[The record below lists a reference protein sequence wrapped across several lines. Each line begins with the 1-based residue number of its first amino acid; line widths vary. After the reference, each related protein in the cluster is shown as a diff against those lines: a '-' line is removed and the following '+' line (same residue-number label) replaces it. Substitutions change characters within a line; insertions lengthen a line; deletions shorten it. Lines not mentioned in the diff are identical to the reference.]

1 MKTTMKKN
9 YLLFAA
15 AALTLAACS
24 NDENLNDGPVEL
36 RLGSALEVETRA
48 TNVQN
53 TQIVSGETVYAWV
66 DESDGNPYINAWQL
80 TADGN
85 GCFTGSKQ
93 FFPQSGNAVNIYAI
107 HGNFGTTTFTDFPTT
122 PLTHTVSTTQTSDAD
137 VAKSDLLY
145 AAYDE
150 DAHPTQRPVTTV
162 NMTFYH
168 MLSKIDV
175 GLKPGDGLTVT
186 DLQNATVSIVNTVA
200 SATFTPQKTDLTE
213 EATRAAMVSVNETTA
228 ASIAMSTAVSTDFS
242 SRAEAIIVPQTLT
255 SNTQFIQVTLND
267 GANLYYTLPQ
277 QVEFKSGMK
286 YTYDI
291 TVHNT
296 GLEVRSNIIN
306 WGTDDSYSGDNA
318 GEATT

>member
-1 MKTTMKKN
+1 MKK

-15 AALTLAACS
+15 TLTLAACS
-24 NDENLNDGPVEL
+24 NDEILNDGPVEL
-36 RLGSALEVETRA
+36 RLNSAVEVKTRA
-48 TNVQN
+48 SNVQN
-53 TQIVSGETVYAWV
+53 TQIASGETVYAWV
-66 DESDGNPYINAWQL
+66 DESDGTPYINAWQL

-85 GCFTGSKQ
+85 GGFTGGTTQ
-93 FFPQSGNAVNIYAI
+93 YFPQSGNAVNIYAI
-107 HGNFGTTTFTDFPTT
+107 HGNFGTTTFTAFPET
-122 PLTHTVSTTQTSDAD
+122 PLTHTVSTTQTSDAE

-145 AAYDE
+145 AVCDE
-150 DAHPTQRPVTTV
+150 DVYPTQKPVTSV

-186 DLQNATVSIVNTVA
+186 DLQNATVSIVNTVT

-213 EATRAAMVSVNETTA
+213 EATHAAMVSVNEATA
-228 ASIAMSTAVSTDFS
+228 TPITMSTAVSTDFTA
-242 SRAEAIIVPQTLT
+242 RAEAIIVPQTLT
-255 SNTQFIQVTLND
+255 SNTRFIQVRLND
-267 GANLYYTLPQ
+267 GANLYYALPQ

-296 GLEVRSNIIN
+296 GIEVMSNIRG
-306 WGTDDSYSGDNA
+306 WGTDNSYSGDDA
-318 GEATT
+318 GQATT

>member
-1 MKTTMKKN
+1 MKTRKFFFACACA
-9 YLLFAA
+9 LFA
-15 AALTLAACS
+15 LAGQAQTQVIAHRGFWKT
-24 NDENLNDGPVEL
+24 E
-36 RLGSALEVETRA
+36 GSA
-48 TNVQN
+48 QN
-53 TQIVSGETVYAWV
+53 SITALKKAAEAKVYGSEFDV
-66 DESDGNPYINAWQL
+66 QL

-85 GCFTGSKQ
+85 GGFTGSKQ

-107 HGNFGTTTFTDFPTT
+107 HGNFGTTTFTAFPTT
-122 PLTHTVSTTQTSDAD
+122 PLTHAVSTAQTSDAE

-145 AAYDE
+145 AVCDE
-150 DAHPTQRPVTTV
+150 DVYPTQRPVTTV

-186 DLQNATVSIVNTVA
+186 DLQNATVSIVNTVTT
-200 SATFTPQKTDLTE
+200 ATFTPQKTDLTE
-213 EATRAAMVSVNETTA
+213 ETTRAGMVSASGTTA
-228 ASIAMSTAVSTDFS
+228 TPITMSSAVSTDFS
-242 SRAEAIIVPQTLT
+242 ARAEAIIVPQTLT
-255 SNTQFIQVTLND
+255 SNTQFIQVKLND

-296 GLEVRSNIIN
+296 GLEVSSNINN
-306 WGTDDSYSGDNA
+306 WDTDDSYSGDDA
-318 GEATT
+318 GQATT